1 MMTWQHFLTALP
13 FVNERQ
19 AEVAVQAFLP
29 MLKGLGQYTVPL
41 TLLSFVCGLVIAL
54 AVALIQII
62 PVRGFLHRL
71 LLWLARFYVS
81 VIRGT
86 PMLAQLFIIFYA
98 LPNIGITL
106 APLPTAI
113 IAFSLNTGAYTS
125 ETLRAAILSIP
136 KGQWEAG
143 YTIGMNYR
151 QNFSR
156 IILPQAMRV
165 AVPPLSNSFIGL
177 VKETSLASVVLVPE
191 LMRQANII
199 ASRTYEFL
207 LVYCEAALLY
217 WLVCAL
223 LGYGQKRLEKRL
235 DRYIAK

>member
-1 MMTWQHFLTALP
+1 MKELLAALP
-13 FVNERQ
+13 WMDDRLAQIAIDAAGPLFG
-19 AEVAVQAFLP
+19 
-29 MLKGLGQYTVPL
+29 GLIKFTVPL
-41 TLLSFVCGLVIAL
+41 TLASFAIGLVIAL
-54 AVALIQII
+54 AVALIRII
-62 PVRGFLHRL
+62 PPEGIIHRL
-71 LLWLARFYVS
+71 FYGLARAYVS
-81 VIRGT
+81 LIRGT

-98 LPNIGITL
+98 LPNVGITL
-106 APLPTAI
+106 DPLPTAI
-113 IAFSLNTGAYTS
+113 IAFSLNTGAYGS
-125 ETLRAAILSIP
+125 EILRAAIQSIP

-151 QNFSR
+151 QNFTR

-165 AVPPLSNSFIGL
+165 AVPPLSNNFIGL

-207 LVYCEAALLY
+207 LVYTEAALFY
-217 WLVCAL
+217 WIVCFFLSL
-223 LGYGQKRLEKRL
+223 LQSKLEKRF